1 MEGKLR
7 SNTHIPDFHDAV
19 CDNDLSRAI
28 EQELYLVMYYC
39 PTLLFWSLSRFIF
52 LGRLIKSAPQFRSLW
67 PTGAAIAI
75 RFHVSISAPW
85 APLSIDRIKLY
96 IRHEQCFA
104 FETGF
109 TYSSWNVASEWHHY
123 PPSPPSEEWSRCKGV
138 LTMIHSHDLLNL
150 SRTAVYSSKGKIS
163 RRLEKP
169 IFPWGVFHLRWLS
182 PHFFSFFFSQQIFS
196 PLLHQETSLNSQ
208 IYWVFEYWKE
218 GWNPYLR
225 ELARRA
231 IRRINETKS

>member
-28 EQELYLVMYYC
+28 GQERYLVMYYC

-52 LGRLIKSAPQFRSLW
+52 LGRLIKSAPEFRSLW

-109 TYSSWNVASEWHHY
+109 TYSSWNVASEWHHN
-123 PPSPPSEEWSRCKGV
+123 PPSPPSEERSRCKGV

-150 SRTAVYSSKGKIS
+150 SRTAIYSSTGKIS
-163 RRLEKP
+163 RR
-169 IFPWGVFHLRWLS
+169 V
-182 PHFFSFFFSQQIFS
+182 
-196 PLLHQETSLNSQ
+196 
-208 IYWVFEYWKE
+208 
-218 GWNPYLR
+218 
-225 ELARRA
+225 
-231 IRRINETKS
+231 